1 MRVIKLR
8 KSVGVDATNFYMD
21 VGMVQIILNEILN
34 ENLTVDGVFGIKT
47 QELLLEFQK
56 NNGIYNEKIVSN
68 QSSTFK
74 KMVESL
80 PLGVFIPTH
89 YSHGPLRVDIG
100 QLTFDSEE
108 MIFI

>member
-1 MRVIKLR
+1 
-8 KSVGVDATNFYMD
+8 
-21 VGMVQIILNEILN
+21 
-34 ENLTVDGVFGIKT
+34 
-47 QELLLEFQK
+47 
-56 NNGIYNEKIVSN
+56 
-68 QSSTFK
+68 
-74 KMVESL
+74 MVESL